1 MLEFLRTAAQ
11 TWVVKGLLVILVLSF
26 MVWGGSSLTMTNQ
39 TDAVVTVG
47 DVKVKAPEFRL
58 AYETMLAQA
67 SRQIGTR
74 LTPQQARAF
83 GIEQRVYSQIVAG
96 AALDQLANDMNL
108 GLSQDRLAKLI
119 ADDPAFHSVNGQF
132 DRTTFSSVLR
142 NAGLREQD
150 YINSQSQTAIRSQIV
165 DALSDGYAAPKVL
178 TDAIGAYRHETRS
191 VDYLL
196 LSNANIDAVKA
207 PGDDVLSPWYD
218 SRKANYRAPEY
229 RKVSYVKLEPADVAD
244 TAAVTDDEIRT
255 EYDRRKDS
263 FRTAASRTIEQL
275 AFPSRAA
282 ADAASVKLASGTS
295 FDDLFK
301 AEGKSAADVL
311 LGDFTKDRVPDAKIA
326 DAAFAVQTDG
336 GVTPV
341 VDGAFGP
348 VILRV
353 TNIRAETVRSLD
365 EVKNELRQDI
375 ALSAAGEEVMR
386 LHDKIEDERAS
397 GAPIKEV
404 ADQLKLKL
412 VTIDAIDATGKDKNG
427 DAVAGLPEQA
437 ALLQEVFKA
446 DVGAETLPVNV
457 GRDGYVWFDLDEVV
471 PARDRTLDE
480 ARDEIGADWMAE
492 QQRAALAK
500 RAGELKQRL
509 TDGAKLAD
517 IATELGLVV
526 ETKTGL
532 TRATSDAA
540 LSPAAVAAA
549 FSGANGHIANA
560 TGLGGEGQVLLQVTS
575 VENAG
580 PADALQDDSRQ
591 IDALARVSGEDILDQ
606 MVATLQAAYGVS
618 INQTLAETALAQ
630 R

>member
-39 TDAVVTVG
+39 SDAVVVVG

-58 AYETMLAQA
+58 TYETMLAQA
-67 SRQIGTR
+67 SRQLGTR

-83 GIEQRVYSQIVAG
+83 GIEQRVYSQVVAG
-96 AALDQLANDMNL
+96 AALDQLADDMNL

-132 DRTTFSSVLR
+132 DRLTFSSVLR

-178 TDAIGAYRHETRS
+178 TDAIGAYRHEKRTA
-191 VDYLL
+191 DYLL

-207 PGDDVLSPWYD
+207 PGDDVLTPWYD
-218 SRKANYRAPEY
+218 GRKANYRAPEY
-229 RKVSYVKLEPADVAD
+229 RKVSYVKLEPGDVAD
-244 TAAVTDDEIRT
+244 TAVVTEDEMRT
-255 EYDRRKDS
+255 EYDRRKES
-263 FRTAASRTIEQL
+263 FRTVATRTIEQL
-275 AFPSRAA
+275 TFPSRAA
-282 ADAASVKLASGTS
+282 ADAAAAKLSSGTS
-295 FDDLFK
+295 FDDLVK
-301 AEGKSAADVL
+301 AEGKTSADVL
-311 LGDFTKDRVPDAKIA
+311 LGEFSKDRVPDAKVA
-326 DAAFAVQTDG
+326 EAAFAVAADG
-336 GVTPV
+336 GVSPV

-353 TNIRAETVRSLD
+353 TNIRPEAVRSFD
-365 EVKNELRQDI
+365 EVKEELRKDI
-375 ALSAAGEEVMR
+375 ALSAASEEVMR

-427 DAVAGLPEQA
+427 DDVAGLPEQA

-457 GRDGYVWFDLDEVV
+457 GRDGYVWFDLDEVT

-480 ARDEIGADWMAE
+480 ARDEVGADWMAE

-500 RAGELKQRL
+500 KAGELKQRL
-509 TDGAKLAD
+509 AQGAKLAD
-517 IATELGLVV
+517 IANELGLAV
-526 ETKTGL
+526 ETKSGL
-532 TRATSDAA
+532 MRSTSDAA
-540 LSPAAVAAA
+540 LSPAAVVAA
-549 FSGANGHIANA
+549 FSGPNGFVTNA
-560 TGLGGEGQVLLQVTS
+560 AGIGGEGQVLLQVTA
-575 VENAG
+575 VEDGG
-580 PADALQDDSRQ
+580 PTDALQDDSRQ
-591 IDALARVSGEDILDQ
+591 IEALASVSGADIVDQ
-606 MVATLQAAYGVS
+606 MVATLQAAYGVT
-618 INQTLAETALAQ
+618 INQTLGETAIAQ

>member
-1 MLEFLRTAAQ
+1 MLEFLRSAAQ
-11 TWVVKGLLVILVLSF
+11 TWVVKGLLIVLVLSF

-39 TDAVVTVG
+39 SDAVVVVG

-67 SRQIGTR
+67 SRQLGTR

-83 GIEQRVYSQIVAG
+83 GIEQRVYSQVVAG

-132 DRTTFSSVLR
+132 DRLTFSSVLR

-178 TDAIGAYRHETRS
+178 TDAIGAYRHEKRT

-207 PGDDVLSPWYD
+207 PGDDVLTPWYD
-218 SRKANYRAPEY
+218 TRKANYRAPEY
-229 RKVSYVKLEPADVAD
+229 RKISFVKLEPVDVAD
-244 TAAVTDDEIRT
+244 TAAVTDDQIRA
-255 EYDRRKDS
+255 EYDRRKES
-263 FRTAASRTIEQL
+263 LRTPATRTIEQL
-275 AFPSRAA
+275 TFPSRAA
-282 ADAASVKLASGTS
+282 ADAASAKLSSGTS
-295 FDDLFK
+295 FDDLVK
-301 AEGKSAADVL
+301 AEGKTSADVL
-311 LGDFTKDRVPDAKIA
+311 LGEFTKDRVPDAKIGE
-326 DAAFAVQTDG
+326 AAFAIAADG
-336 GVTPV
+336 GVSPV

-348 VILRV
+348 VIVRV
-353 TNIRAETVRSLD
+353 TNIRPEAVRSFD
-365 EVKNELRQDI
+365 EVKEELRKDL
-375 ALSAAGEEVMR
+375 ALSVASEEVMR

-412 VTIDAIDATGKDKNG
+412 VTIDATDATGKDKNG
-427 DAVAGLPEQA
+427 DDVAGLPEQT
-437 ALLQEVFKA
+437 ALLQEAFKA

-457 GRDGYVWFDLDEVV
+457 GRDGYVWFDLDEVI

-500 RAGELKQRL
+500 RAGELKQRVEQ
-509 TDGAKLAD
+509 GAKLAD
-517 IATELGLVV
+517 IANELGLAV
-526 ETKTGL
+526 ETKSGL
-532 TRATSDAA
+532 TRSTSDAA

-549 FSGANGHIANA
+549 FSGPNGFVTNA
-560 TGLGGEGQVLLQVTS
+560 AGIGGEGQVLLQVTA
-575 VENAG
+575 VEDGG
-580 PADALQDDSRQ
+580 PTDALQDDSRQ
-591 IDALARVSGEDILDQ
+591 IEAMARVSGEDILDQ

-618 INQTLAETALAQ
+618 INQTLGETAVAQ

>member
-39 TDAVVTVG
+39 SDAVVVVG

-58 AYETMLAQA
+58 TYETMLAQA
-67 SRQIGTR
+67 SRQLGTR

-83 GIEQRVYSQIVAG
+83 GIEQRVYSQVVAG
-96 AALDQLANDMNL
+96 AALDQLADDMNL

-132 DRTTFSSVLR
+132 DRLTFSSVLR

-178 TDAIGAYRHETRS
+178 TDAIGAYRHEKRT

-207 PGDDVLSPWYD
+207 PGDDVLTPWYD
-218 SRKANYRAPEY
+218 GRKANYRAPEY
-229 RKVSYVKLEPADVAD
+229 RKVSYVKLEPVDVAD
-244 TAAVTDDEIRT
+244 TAAVTEDEMRT
-255 EYDRRKDS
+255 EYDRRKES
-263 FRTAASRTIEQL
+263 FRTVAMRTIEQL
-275 AFPSRAA
+275 TFPSRAA
-282 ADAASVKLASGTS
+282 ADAAAAKLSSGTS
-295 FDDLFK
+295 FDDLVK
-301 AEGKSAADVL
+301 AEGKTSADVL
-311 LGDFTKDRVPDAKIA
+311 LGEFSKDRVPDAKVA
-326 DAAFAVQTDG
+326 EAAFAVAADG
-336 GVTPV
+336 GVSPV

-353 TNIRAETVRSLD
+353 TNIRPEAVRSFD
-365 EVKNELRQDI
+365 EVKEELRKDI
-375 ALSAAGEEVMR
+375 ALSAASEEVMR

-427 DAVAGLPEQA
+427 DDVAGLPEQA

-457 GRDGYVWFDLDEVV
+457 GRDGYVWFDLDEVT

-480 ARDEIGADWMAE
+480 ARDEVGADWMAE

-500 RAGELKQRL
+500 KAGELKQRL
-509 TDGAKLAD
+509 AQGGKLAD
-517 IATELGLVV
+517 IANELGLAV
-526 ETKTGL
+526 ETKSGL
-532 TRATSDAA
+532 MRSTSDAA
-540 LSPAAVAAA
+540 LSPATVVAA
-549 FSGANGHIANA
+549 FSGPNGFVTNA
-560 TGLGGEGQVLLQVTS
+560 AGIGGEGQVLLQVTA
-575 VENAG
+575 VEDGG
-580 PADALQDDSRQ
+580 PTDALQDDSRQ
-591 IDALARVSGEDILDQ
+591 IEALAGVSGADIVDQ
-606 MVATLQAAYGVS
+606 MVATLQAAYGVT
-618 INQTLAETALAQ
+618 INQTLGETAIAQ

>member
-39 TDAVVTVG
+39 SDAVVVVG

-58 AYETMLAQA
+58 TYETMLAQA
-67 SRQIGTR
+67 SRQLGTR

-83 GIEQRVYSQIVAG
+83 GIEQRVYSQVVAG
-96 AALDQLANDMNL
+96 AALDQLADDMNL

-132 DRTTFSSVLR
+132 DRLTFSSVLR

-165 DALSDGYAAPKVL
+165 DALSDGYGAPKVL
-178 TDAIGAYRHETRS
+178 TDAIGAYRHEKRT

-207 PGDDVLSPWYD
+207 PGDDVLTPWYD
-218 SRKANYRAPEY
+218 GRKANYRAPEY
-229 RKVSYVKLEPADVAD
+229 RKVSYVKLEPVDVAD
-244 TAAVTDDEIRT
+244 TAAVTEDEMRT
-255 EYDRRKDS
+255 EYDRRKES
-263 FRTAASRTIEQL
+263 FRTVATRTIEQL
-275 AFPSRAA
+275 TFPSRAA
-282 ADAASVKLASGTS
+282 ADAAAAKLSSGTS
-295 FDDLFK
+295 FDDLVK
-301 AEGKSAADVL
+301 AEGKTSADVL
-311 LGDFTKDRVPDAKIA
+311 LGEFSKDRVPDAKVA
-326 DAAFAVQTDG
+326 EAAFAVAADG
-336 GVTPV
+336 GVSPV
-341 VDGAFGP
+341 VEGAFGP

-353 TNIRAETVRSLD
+353 TNIRPEAVRSFD
-365 EVKNELRQDI
+365 EVKEELRKDI
-375 ALSAAGEEVMR
+375 ALSAASEEVMR

-427 DAVAGLPEQA
+427 DDVAGLPEQA

-457 GRDGYVWFDLDEVV
+457 GRDGYVWFDLDEVT

-480 ARDEIGADWMAE
+480 ARDEVGADWMAE

-509 TDGAKLAD
+509 AQGAKLAD
-517 IATELGLVV
+517 IANELGLAV
-526 ETKTGL
+526 ETKSGL
-532 TRATSDAA
+532 MRSTSDAA
-540 LSPAAVAAA
+540 LSPAAVVAA
-549 FSGANGHIANA
+549 FSGPNGFVTNA
-560 TGLGGEGQVLLQVTS
+560 AGIGGEGQVLLQVTA
-575 VENAG
+575 VEDGG
-580 PADALQDDSRQ
+580 PTDALQDDSRQ
-591 IDALARVSGEDILDQ
+591 IEALAGVSGADIVDQ
-606 MVATLQAAYGVS
+606 MVATLQAAYGVT
-618 INQTLAETALAQ
+618 INQTLGETAIAQ

>member
-39 TDAVVTVG
+39 SDAVVVVG

-58 AYETMLAQA
+58 TYETMLAQA
-67 SRQIGTR
+67 SRQLGTR

-83 GIEQRVYSQIVAG
+83 GIEQRVYSQVVAG
-96 AALDQLANDMNL
+96 AALDQLADDMNL

-132 DRTTFSSVLR
+132 DRLTFSSVLR

-178 TDAIGAYRHETRS
+178 TDAIGAYRHEKRT

-207 PGDDVLSPWYD
+207 PGDDVLTPWYD
-218 SRKANYRAPEY
+218 GRKANYRAPEY
-229 RKVSYVKLEPADVAD
+229 RKVSYVKLEPGDVAD
-244 TAAVTDDEIRT
+244 TAVVTEDEMRT
-255 EYDRRKDS
+255 EYDRRKES
-263 FRTAASRTIEQL
+263 FRTVATRTIEQL
-275 AFPSRAA
+275 TFPSRAA
-282 ADAASVKLASGTS
+282 ADAAAAKLSSGTS
-295 FDDLFK
+295 FDDLVK
-301 AEGKSAADVL
+301 AEGKTSADVL
-311 LGDFTKDRVPDAKIA
+311 LGEFSKDRVPDAKVA
-326 DAAFAVQTDG
+326 EAAFAVAADG
-336 GVTPV
+336 GVSPV

-353 TNIRAETVRSLD
+353 TNIRPEAVRSFD
-365 EVKNELRQDI
+365 EVKEELRKDI
-375 ALSAAGEEVMR
+375 ALSAASEEVMR

-427 DAVAGLPEQA
+427 DDVAGLPEQA

-457 GRDGYVWFDLDEVV
+457 GRDGYVWFDLDEVT

-480 ARDEIGADWMAE
+480 ARDEVGADWMAE

-500 RAGELKQRL
+500 KAGELKQRL
-509 TDGAKLAD
+509 AQGAKLAD
-517 IATELGLVV
+517 IANELGLAV
-526 ETKTGL
+526 ETKSGL
-532 TRATSDAA
+532 MRSTSDAA
-540 LSPAAVAAA
+540 LSPAAVVAA
-549 FSGANGHIANA
+549 FSGPNGFVTNA
-560 TGLGGEGQVLLQVTS
+560 AGIGGEGQVLLQVTA
-575 VENAG
+575 VEDGG
-580 PADALQDDSRQ
+580 PTDALQDDSRQ
-591 IDALARVSGEDILDQ
+591 IEALASVSGADIVDQ
-606 MVATLQAAYGVS
+606 MVATLQAAYGVT
-618 INQTLAETALAQ
+618 INQTLGETAIAQ

>member
-39 TDAVVTVG
+39 SDAVVVVG

-58 AYETMLAQA
+58 TYETMLAQA
-67 SRQIGTR
+67 SRQLGTR

-83 GIEQRVYSQIVAG
+83 GIEQRVYSQVVAG
-96 AALDQLANDMNL
+96 AALDQLADDMNL

-132 DRTTFSSVLR
+132 DRLTFSSVLR

-178 TDAIGAYRHETRS
+178 TDAIGAYRHEKRT

-207 PGDDVLSPWYD
+207 PGDDVLTPWYD
-218 SRKANYRAPEY
+218 GRKANYRAPEY
-229 RKVSYVKLEPADVAD
+229 RKVSYVKLEPVDVAD
-244 TAAVTDDEIRT
+244 TAAVTEDEMRT
-255 EYDRRKDS
+255 EYDRRKES
-263 FRTAASRTIEQL
+263 FRTVATRTIEQL
-275 AFPSRAA
+275 TFPSRAA
-282 ADAASVKLASGTS
+282 ADAAAAKLSSGTS
-295 FDDLFK
+295 FDDLVK
-301 AEGKSAADVL
+301 AEGKTSADVL
-311 LGDFTKDRVPDAKIA
+311 LGEFSKDRVPDAKVA
-326 DAAFAVQTDG
+326 EAAFAVAADG
-336 GVTPV
+336 GVSPV

-353 TNIRAETVRSLD
+353 TNIRPEAVRSFD
-365 EVKNELRQDI
+365 EVKEELRKDI
-375 ALSAAGEEVMR
+375 ALSAASEEVMR

-427 DAVAGLPEQA
+427 DDVAGLPEQA

-457 GRDGYVWFDLDEVV
+457 GRDGYVWFDLDEVT

-480 ARDEIGADWMAE
+480 ARDEVGADWMAE

-500 RAGELKQRL
+500 KAGELKQRL
-509 TDGAKLAD
+509 AQGAKLAD
-517 IATELGLVV
+517 IANELGLAV
-526 ETKTGL
+526 ETKSGL
-532 TRATSDAA
+532 MRSTSDAA
-540 LSPAAVAAA
+540 LSPAAVVAA
-549 FSGANGHIANA
+549 FSGPNGFVTNA
-560 TGLGGEGQVLLQVTS
+560 AGIGGEGQVLLQVTA
-575 VENAG
+575 VEDGG
-580 PADALQDDSRQ
+580 PTDALQDDSRQ
-591 IDALARVSGEDILDQ
+591 IEALASVSGADIVDQ
-606 MVATLQAAYGVS
+606 MVATLQAAYGVT
-618 INQTLAETALAQ
+618 INQTLGETAIAQ

>member
-39 TDAVVTVG
+39 SDAVVVVG

-58 AYETMLAQA
+58 TYETMLAQA
-67 SRQIGTR
+67 SRQLGTR

-83 GIEQRVYSQIVAG
+83 GIEQRVYSQVVAG
-96 AALDQLANDMNL
+96 AALDQLADDMNL

-132 DRTTFSSVLR
+132 DRLTFSSVLR

-178 TDAIGAYRHETRS
+178 TDAIGAYRHEKRT

-207 PGDDVLSPWYD
+207 PGDDVLTPWYD
-218 SRKANYRAPEY
+218 GRKANYRAPEY
-229 RKVSYVKLEPADVAD
+229 RKVSYVKLEPGDVAD
-244 TAAVTDDEIRT
+244 TAAVTEDEMRT
-255 EYDRRKDS
+255 EYDRRKES
-263 FRTAASRTIEQL
+263 FRTVATRTIEQL
-275 AFPSRAA
+275 TFPSRAA
-282 ADAASVKLASGTS
+282 ADAAAAKLSSGTS
-295 FDDLFK
+295 FDDLVK
-301 AEGKSAADVL
+301 AEGKTSADVL
-311 LGDFTKDRVPDAKIA
+311 LGEFSKDRVPDAKVA
-326 DAAFAVQTDG
+326 EAAFAVAADG
-336 GVTPV
+336 GVSPV

-353 TNIRAETVRSLD
+353 TNIRPEAVRSFD
-365 EVKNELRQDI
+365 EVKEELRKDI
-375 ALSAAGEEVMR
+375 ALSAASEEVMR

-427 DAVAGLPEQA
+427 DDVAGLPEQA

-457 GRDGYVWFDLDEVV
+457 GRDGYVWFDLDEVT

-480 ARDEIGADWMAE
+480 ARDEVGADWMAE

-509 TDGAKLAD
+509 AQGAKLAD
-517 IATELGLVV
+517 IANELGLAV
-526 ETKTGL
+526 ETKSGL
-532 TRATSDAA
+532 MRSTSDAA
-540 LSPAAVAAA
+540 LSPAAVVAA
-549 FSGANGHIANA
+549 FSGPNGFVTNA
-560 TGLGGEGQVLLQVTS
+560 AGIGGEGQVLLQVTA
-575 VENAG
+575 VEDGG
-580 PADALQDDSRQ
+580 PTDALQDDSRQ
-591 IDALARVSGEDILDQ
+591 IEALASVSGADIVDQ
-606 MVATLQAAYGVS
+606 MVATLQAAYGAT
-618 INQTLAETALAQ
+618 INQTLGETAIAQ

>member
-1 MLEFLRTAAQ
+1 MLEFLRSAAQ
-11 TWVVKGLLVILVLSF
+11 TWVVKGLLIILVLSF

-39 TDAVVTVG
+39 SDAVVTVG

-58 AYETMLAQA
+58 AYETALAQA
-67 SRQIGTR
+67 SRQLGTR

-108 GLSQDRLAKLI
+108 GLSQDRLARLI

-132 DRTTFSSVLR
+132 DRLTFSSVLR

-165 DALSDGYAAPKVL
+165 DALSDGYTAPKVL
-178 TDAIGAYRHETRS
+178 TDAIGVYRHEKRT

-207 PGDDVLSPWYD
+207 PGDDVLTPWYD
-218 SRKANYRAPEY
+218 NRKANYRAPEY
-229 RKVSYVKLEPADVAD
+229 RKISYVKLEPADVAD
-244 TAAVTDDEIRT
+244 TASVTDEEIRA
-255 EYDRRKDS
+255 EYDRRKES

-282 ADAASVKLASGTS
+282 ADAASAKLAAGTT
-295 FDDLFK
+295 FDDLVK
-301 AEGKSAADVL
+301 AEGKTSADVL
-311 LGDFTKDRVPDAKIA
+311 LGEFTKDRVPDAKIGE
-326 DAAFAVQTDG
+326 AAFAVAADG

-341 VDGAFGP
+341 VDGAFGA

-353 TNIRAETVRSLD
+353 TNIRPEAVRSLD
-365 EVKNELRQDI
+365 DVKEELRTDL
-375 ALSAAGEEVMR
+375 ALSAASEDVMR

-412 VTIDAIDATGKDKNG
+412 VTVDAVDATGKDKNG
-427 DAVAGLPEQA
+427 DEVTGLPEQA

-457 GRDGYVWFDLDEVV
+457 GRDGYVWFDLDEII

-492 QQRAALAK
+492 QQRAALGAK
-500 RAGELKQRL
+500 AGDLKERL
-509 TDGAKLAD
+509 EKGAKLAD

-526 ETKTGL
+526 ETKSGL

-549 FSGANGHIANA
+549 FSGPNGHVANA
-560 TGLGGEGQVLLQVTS
+560 AGIGGEGQVLLQVTS
-575 VENAG
+575 VDDAG
-580 PADALQDDSRQ
+580 PTDVLQDDSRQ
-591 IDALARVSGEDILDQ
+591 IEAMASVSGGDILDQ

-618 INQTLAETALAQ
+618 INQTLGETALAQ

>member
-1 MLEFLRTAAQ
+1 MLEFLRSAAQ
-11 TWVVKGLLVILVLSF
+11 TWVVKGLLIVLVLSF

-39 TDAVVTVG
+39 SDAVVVVG

-67 SRQIGTR
+67 SRQLGTR

-83 GIEQRVYSQIVAG
+83 GIEQRVYSQVVAG

-132 DRTTFSSVLR
+132 DRLTFSSVLR

-178 TDAIGAYRHETRS
+178 TDAIGAYRHEKRT

-207 PGDDVLSPWYD
+207 PGDDVLTPWYD
-218 SRKANYRAPEY
+218 TRKANYRAPEY
-229 RKVSYVKLEPADVAD
+229 RKISFVKLEPVDVAD
-244 TAAVTDDEIRT
+244 TAAVTDDQIRT
-255 EYDRRKDS
+255 EYDRRKES
-263 FRTAASRTIEQL
+263 FRTPATRTIEQL
-275 AFPSRAA
+275 TFPSRAA
-282 ADAASVKLASGTS
+282 ADAASVKLSSGTS
-295 FDDLFK
+295 FDELVK
-301 AEGKSAADVL
+301 AEGKTSADVL
-311 LGDFTKDRVPDAKIA
+311 LGEFTKDRVPDAKIGE
-326 DAAFAVQTDG
+326 AAFAIAADG
-336 GVTPV
+336 GVSPV

-348 VILRV
+348 VIVRV
-353 TNIRAETVRSLD
+353 TNIHPEAVRSFD
-365 EVKNELRQDI
+365 EVKEELRKDL
-375 ALSAAGEEVMR
+375 ALSVASEEVMR

-427 DAVAGLPEQA
+427 DDVAGLPEQT
-437 ALLQEVFKA
+437 ALLQEAFKA

-457 GRDGYVWFDLDEVV
+457 GRDGYVWFDLDEVI

-500 RAGELKQRL
+500 RAGELKQRVEQ
-509 TDGAKLAD
+509 GAKLAD
-517 IATELGLVV
+517 IANELGLAV
-526 ETKTGL
+526 ETKSGL
-532 TRATSDAA
+532 TRSTSDAA

-549 FSGANGHIANA
+549 FSGPNGFVTNA
-560 TGLGGEGQVLLQVTS
+560 AGIGGEGQVLLQVTA
-575 VENAG
+575 VEDGG
-580 PADALQDDSRQ
+580 PTDALQDDSRQ
-591 IDALARVSGEDILDQ
+591 IEAMARVSGEDILDQ

-618 INQTLAETALAQ
+618 INQTLGETAVAQ

>member
-39 TDAVVTVG
+39 SDAVVVVG

-58 AYETMLAQA
+58 TYETMLAQA
-67 SRQIGTR
+67 SRQLGTR

-83 GIEQRVYSQIVAG
+83 GIEQRVYSQVVAG
-96 AALDQLANDMNL
+96 AALDQLADDMNL

-132 DRTTFSSVLR
+132 DRLTFSSVLR

-178 TDAIGAYRHETRS
+178 TDAIGAYRHEKRT

-207 PGDDVLSPWYD
+207 PGDDVLTPWYD

-229 RKVSYVKLEPADVAD
+229 RKVSYVKLEPVDVAD
-244 TAAVTDDEIRT
+244 TAAVTEDEMRT

-263 FRTAASRTIEQL
+263 FRTVATRTIEQL
-275 AFPSRAA
+275 TFPSRAA
-282 ADAASVKLASGTS
+282 ADAAAAKLSSGTS
-295 FDDLFK
+295 FDDLVK
-301 AEGKSAADVL
+301 AEGKTSADVL
-311 LGDFTKDRVPDAKIA
+311 LGEFSRDRVPDAKVA
-326 DAAFAVQTDG
+326 EAAFAVAADG
-336 GVTPV
+336 GVSPV

-353 TNIRAETVRSLD
+353 TNIRPEAVRSFD
-365 EVKNELRQDI
+365 EVKEELRKDI
-375 ALSAAGEEVMR
+375 ALSTASEEVMR

-427 DAVAGLPEQA
+427 DDVAGLPEQA

-457 GRDGYVWFDLDEVV
+457 GRDGYVWFDLDEVT

-480 ARDEIGADWMAE
+480 ARDEVGADWMAE

-500 RAGELKQRL
+500 KAGELKQRL
-509 TDGAKLAD
+509 AQGAKLAD
-517 IATELGLVV
+517 IANELGLAV
-526 ETKTGL
+526 ETKSGL
-532 TRATSDAA
+532 MRSTSDAA
-540 LSPAAVAAA
+540 LSPAAVVAA
-549 FSGANGHIANA
+549 FSGPNGFVTNA
-560 TGLGGEGQVLLQVTS
+560 AGIGGEGQVLLQVTA
-575 VENAG
+575 VEDGG
-580 PADALQDDSRQ
+580 PTDALQDDSRQ
-591 IDALARVSGEDILDQ
+591 IEALASVSGADIVDQ
-606 MVATLQAAYGVS
+606 MVATLQAAYGVT
-618 INQTLAETALAQ
+618 INQTLGETAIAQ

>member
-39 TDAVVTVG
+39 SDAVVVVG

-58 AYETMLAQA
+58 TYETMLAQA
-67 SRQIGTR
+67 SRQLGTR

-83 GIEQRVYSQIVAG
+83 GIEQRVYSQVVAG
-96 AALDQLANDMNL
+96 AALDQLADDMNL

-132 DRTTFSSVLR
+132 DRLTFSSVLR

-178 TDAIGAYRHETRS
+178 TDAIGAYRHEKRT

-207 PGDDVLSPWYD
+207 PGDDVLTPWYD
-218 SRKANYRAPEY
+218 GRKANYRAPEY
-229 RKVSYVKLEPADVAD
+229 RKVSYVKLEPGDVAD
-244 TAAVTDDEIRT
+244 TAVVTEDEMRT
-255 EYDRRKDS
+255 EYDRRKES
-263 FRTAASRTIEQL
+263 FRTVATRTIEQL
-275 AFPSRAA
+275 TFPSRAA
-282 ADAASVKLASGTS
+282 ADAAAAKLSSGTS
-295 FDDLFK
+295 FDDLVI
-301 AEGKSAADVL
+301 AEGKTSADVL
-311 LGDFTKDRVPDAKIA
+311 LGEFSKDRVPDAKVA
-326 DAAFAVQTDG
+326 EAAFAVAADG
-336 GVTPV
+336 GVSPV

-353 TNIRAETVRSLD
+353 TNIRPEAVRSFD
-365 EVKNELRQDI
+365 EVKEELRKDI
-375 ALSAAGEEVMR
+375 ALSAASEEVMR

-427 DAVAGLPEQA
+427 DDVAGLPEQA

-457 GRDGYVWFDLDEVV
+457 GRDGYVWFDLDEVT

-480 ARDEIGADWMAE
+480 ARDEVGADWMAE

-500 RAGELKQRL
+500 KAGELKQRL
-509 TDGAKLAD
+509 AQGAKLAD
-517 IATELGLVV
+517 IANELGLAV
-526 ETKTGL
+526 ETKSGL
-532 TRATSDAA
+532 MRSTSDAA
-540 LSPAAVAAA
+540 LSPAAVVAA
-549 FSGANGHIANA
+549 FSGPNGFVTNA
-560 TGLGGEGQVLLQVTS
+560 AGIGGEGQVLLQVTA
-575 VENAG
+575 VEDGG
-580 PADALQDDSRQ
+580 PTDALQDDSRQ
-591 IDALARVSGEDILDQ
+591 IEALASVSGADIVDQ
-606 MVATLQAAYGVS
+606 MVATLQAAYGVT
-618 INQTLAETALAQ
+618 INQTLGETAIAQ

>member
-39 TDAVVTVG
+39 SDAVVVVG

-58 AYETMLAQA
+58 TYETMLAQA
-67 SRQIGTR
+67 SRQLGTR

-83 GIEQRVYSQIVAG
+83 GIEQRVYSQVVAG
-96 AALDQLANDMNL
+96 AALDQLADDMNL

-132 DRTTFSSVLR
+132 DRLTFSSVLR

-178 TDAIGAYRHETRS
+178 TDAIGAYRHEKRT

-207 PGDDVLSPWYD
+207 PGDDVLTPWYD
-218 SRKANYRAPEY
+218 GRKANYRAPEY
-229 RKVSYVKLEPADVAD
+229 RKVSYVKLEPGDVAD
-244 TAAVTDDEIRT
+244 TAAVTEDEMRT
-255 EYDRRKDS
+255 EYDRRKES
-263 FRTAASRTIEQL
+263 FRTVATRTIEQL
-275 AFPSRAA
+275 TFPSRAA
-282 ADAASVKLASGTS
+282 ADAAAAKLSSGTS
-295 FDDLFK
+295 FDDLVK
-301 AEGKSAADVL
+301 AEGKTSADVL
-311 LGDFTKDRVPDAKIA
+311 LGEFSKDRVPDAKVA
-326 DAAFAVQTDG
+326 EAAFAVAADG
-336 GVTPV
+336 GVSPV

-353 TNIRAETVRSLD
+353 TNIRPEAVRSFD
-365 EVKNELRQDI
+365 EVKEELRKDI
-375 ALSAAGEEVMR
+375 ALSAASEEVMR

-427 DAVAGLPEQA
+427 DDVAGLPEQA

-457 GRDGYVWFDLDEVV
+457 GRDGYVWFDLDEVT

-480 ARDEIGADWMAE
+480 ARDEVGADWMAE

-509 TDGAKLAD
+509 AQGAKLAD
-517 IATELGLVV
+517 IANELGLAV
-526 ETKTGL
+526 ETKSGL
-532 TRATSDAA
+532 MRSTSDAA
-540 LSPAAVAAA
+540 LSPAAVVAA
-549 FSGANGHIANA
+549 FSGPNGFVTNA
-560 TGLGGEGQVLLQVTS
+560 AGIGGEGQVLLQVTA
-575 VENAG
+575 VEDGG
-580 PADALQDDSRQ
+580 PTDALQDDSRQ
-591 IDALARVSGEDILDQ
+591 IEALASVSGADIVDQ
-606 MVATLQAAYGVS
+606 MVATLQAAYGVT
-618 INQTLAETALAQ
+618 INQTLGETAIAQ

>member
-39 TDAVVTVG
+39 SDAVVVVG

-58 AYETMLAQA
+58 TYETMLAQA
-67 SRQIGTR
+67 SRQLGTR

-83 GIEQRVYSQIVAG
+83 GIEQRVYSQVVAG
-96 AALDQLANDMNL
+96 AALDQLADDMNL

-132 DRTTFSSVLR
+132 DRLTFSSVLR

-178 TDAIGAYRHETRS
+178 TDAIGAYRHEKRT

-207 PGDDVLSPWYD
+207 PGDDVLTPWYD
-218 SRKANYRAPEY
+218 GRKANYRAPEY
-229 RKVSYVKLEPADVAD
+229 RKVSYVKLEPVDVAD
-244 TAAVTDDEIRT
+244 TAAVTEDEMRT
-255 EYDRRKDS
+255 EYDRRKES
-263 FRTAASRTIEQL
+263 FRTVATRTIEQL
-275 AFPSRAA
+275 TFPSRAA
-282 ADAASVKLASGTS
+282 ADAAAAKLSSGTS
-295 FDDLFK
+295 FDDLVK
-301 AEGKSAADVL
+301 AEGKTSADVL
-311 LGDFTKDRVPDAKIA
+311 LGEFSKDRVPDAKVA
-326 DAAFAVQTDG
+326 EAAFAVAADG
-336 GVTPV
+336 GVSPV
-341 VDGAFGP
+341 VEGAFGP

-353 TNIRAETVRSLD
+353 TNIRPEAVRSFD
-365 EVKNELRQDI
+365 EVKEELRKDI
-375 ALSAAGEEVMR
+375 ALSAASEEVMR

-427 DAVAGLPEQA
+427 DDVAGLPEQA

-457 GRDGYVWFDLDEVV
+457 GRDGYVWFDLDEVT

-480 ARDEIGADWMAE
+480 ARDEVGADWMAE

-500 RAGELKQRL
+500 KAGELKQRL
-509 TDGAKLAD
+509 AQGAKLAD
-517 IATELGLVV
+517 IANELGLAV
-526 ETKTGL
+526 ETKSGL
-532 TRATSDAA
+532 MRSTSDAA
-540 LSPAAVAAA
+540 LSPAAVVAA
-549 FSGANGHIANA
+549 FSGPNGFVTNA
-560 TGLGGEGQVLLQVTS
+560 AGIGGEGQVLLQVTA
-575 VENAG
+575 VEDGG
-580 PADALQDDSRQ
+580 PTDALQDDSRQ
-591 IDALARVSGEDILDQ
+591 IEALAGVSGADIVDQ
-606 MVATLQAAYGVS
+606 MVATLQAAYGVT
-618 INQTLAETALAQ
+618 INQTLGETAIAQ

>member
-39 TDAVVTVG
+39 SDAVVVVG

-58 AYETMLAQA
+58 TYETMLAQA
-67 SRQIGTR
+67 SRQLGTR

-83 GIEQRVYSQIVAG
+83 GIEQRVYSQVVAG
-96 AALDQLANDMNL
+96 AALDQLADDMNL

-132 DRTTFSSVLR
+132 DRLTFSSVLR

-178 TDAIGAYRHETRS
+178 TDAIGAYRHEKRT

-207 PGDDVLSPWYD
+207 PGDDVLTPWYD

-229 RKVSYVKLEPADVAD
+229 RKVSYVKLEPVDVAD
-244 TAAVTDDEIRT
+244 TAAVTEDEMRT
-255 EYDRRKDS
+255 EYDRRKES
-263 FRTAASRTIEQL
+263 FRTVATRTIEQL
-275 AFPSRAA
+275 TFPSRAA
-282 ADAASVKLASGTS
+282 ADAAAAKLSSGTS
-295 FDDLFK
+295 FDDLVK
-301 AEGKSAADVL
+301 AEGKTSADVL
-311 LGDFTKDRVPDAKIA
+311 LGEFSRDRVPDAKVA
-326 DAAFAVQTDG
+326 EAAFAVAADG
-336 GVTPV
+336 GVSPV

-353 TNIRAETVRSLD
+353 TNIRPEAVRSFD
-365 EVKNELRQDI
+365 EVKEELRKDI
-375 ALSAAGEEVMR
+375 ALSTASEEVMR

-427 DAVAGLPEQA
+427 DDVAGLPEQA

-457 GRDGYVWFDLDEVV
+457 GRDGYVWFDLDEVT

-480 ARDEIGADWMAE
+480 ARDEVGADWMAE

-500 RAGELKQRL
+500 KAGELKQRL
-509 TDGAKLAD
+509 AQGAKLAD
-517 IATELGLVV
+517 IANELGLAV
-526 ETKTGL
+526 ETKSGL
-532 TRATSDAA
+532 MRSTSDAA
-540 LSPAAVAAA
+540 LSPAAVVAA
-549 FSGANGHIANA
+549 FSGPNGFVTNA
-560 TGLGGEGQVLLQVTS
+560 AGIGGEGQVLLQVTA
-575 VENAG
+575 VEDGG
-580 PADALQDDSRQ
+580 PTDALQDDSRQ
-591 IDALARVSGEDILDQ
+591 IEALASVSGADIVDQ
-606 MVATLQAAYGVS
+606 MVATLQAAYGVT
-618 INQTLAETALAQ
+618 INQTLGETAIAQ

>member
-39 TDAVVTVG
+39 SDAVVVVG

-58 AYETMLAQA
+58 TYETMLAQA
-67 SRQIGTR
+67 SRQLGTR

-83 GIEQRVYSQIVAG
+83 GIEQRVYSQVVAG
-96 AALDQLANDMNL
+96 AALDQLADDMNL

-132 DRTTFSSVLR
+132 DRLTFSSVLR

-178 TDAIGAYRHETRS
+178 TDAIGAYRHEKRT

-207 PGDDVLSPWYD
+207 PGDDVLTPWYD
-218 SRKANYRAPEY
+218 GRKANYRAPEY
-229 RKVSYVKLEPADVAD
+229 RKVSYVKLEPVDVAD
-244 TAAVTDDEIRT
+244 TAAVTEDEMRT
-255 EYDRRKDS
+255 EYDRRKES
-263 FRTAASRTIEQL
+263 FRTVATRTIEQL
-275 AFPSRAA
+275 TFPSRAA
-282 ADAASVKLASGTS
+282 ADAAAAKLSSGTS
-295 FDDLFK
+295 FDDLVK
-301 AEGKSAADVL
+301 AEGKTSADVL
-311 LGDFTKDRVPDAKIA
+311 LGEFSKDRVPDAKVA
-326 DAAFAVQTDG
+326 EAAFAVAADG
-336 GVTPV
+336 GVSPV

-353 TNIRAETVRSLD
+353 TNIRPEAVRSFD
-365 EVKNELRQDI
+365 EVKEELRKDI
-375 ALSAAGEEVMR
+375 ALSAASEEVMR

-427 DAVAGLPEQA
+427 DDVAGLPEQA

-457 GRDGYVWFDLDEVV
+457 GRDGYVWFDLDEVT

-480 ARDEIGADWMAE
+480 ARDEVGADWMAE
-492 QQRAALAK
+492 QLRAALAK
-500 RAGELKQRL
+500 KAGELKQRL
-509 TDGAKLAD
+509 AQGAKLAD
-517 IATELGLVV
+517 IANELGLAV
-526 ETKTGL
+526 ETKSGL
-532 TRATSDAA
+532 MRSTSDAA
-540 LSPAAVAAA
+540 LSPAAVVAA
-549 FSGANGHIANA
+549 FSGPNGFVTNA
-560 TGLGGEGQVLLQVTS
+560 AGIGGEGQVLLQVTA
-575 VENAG
+575 VEDGG
-580 PADALQDDSRQ
+580 PTDALQDDSRQ
-591 IDALARVSGEDILDQ
+591 IEALASVSGADIVDQ
-606 MVATLQAAYGVS
+606 MVATLQAAYGVT
-618 INQTLAETALAQ
+618 INQTLGETAIAQ

>member
-39 TDAVVTVG
+39 SDAVVVVG

-58 AYETMLAQA
+58 TYETMLAQA
-67 SRQIGTR
+67 SRQLGTR

-83 GIEQRVYSQIVAG
+83 GIEQRVYSQVVAG
-96 AALDQLANDMNL
+96 AALDQLADDMNL

-132 DRTTFSSVLR
+132 DRLTFSSVLR

-178 TDAIGAYRHETRS
+178 TDAIGAYRHEKRT

-207 PGDDVLSPWYD
+207 PGDDVLTPWYD
-218 SRKANYRAPEY
+218 GRKANYRAPEY
-229 RKVSYVKLEPADVAD
+229 RKVSYVKLEPVDVAD
-244 TAAVTDDEIRT
+244 TAAVTEDEMRT
-255 EYDRRKDS
+255 EYDRRKES
-263 FRTAASRTIEQL
+263 FRTVATRTIEQL
-275 AFPSRAA
+275 TFPSRAA
-282 ADAASVKLASGTS
+282 ADAAAAKLSSGTS
-295 FDDLFK
+295 FDDLVK
-301 AEGKSAADVL
+301 AEGKTSADVL
-311 LGDFTKDRVPDAKIA
+311 LGEFSKDRVPDAKVA
-326 DAAFAVQTDG
+326 EAAFAVAADG
-336 GVTPV
+336 GVSPV

-353 TNIRAETVRSLD
+353 TNIRPEAVRSFD
-365 EVKNELRQDI
+365 EVKEELRKDI
-375 ALSAAGEEVMR
+375 ALSAASEEVMR

-427 DAVAGLPEQA
+427 DDVAGLPEQA

-457 GRDGYVWFDLDEVV
+457 GRDGYVWFDLDEVT

-480 ARDEIGADWMAE
+480 ARDEVGADWMAE

-509 TDGAKLAD
+509 AQGAKLAD
-517 IATELGLVV
+517 IANELGLAV
-526 ETKTGL
+526 ETKSGL
-532 TRATSDAA
+532 MRSTSDAA
-540 LSPAAVAAA
+540 LSPAAVVAA
-549 FSGANGHIANA
+549 FSGPNGFVTNA
-560 TGLGGEGQVLLQVTS
+560 AGIGGEGQVLLQVTA
-575 VENAG
+575 VEDGG
-580 PADALQDDSRQ
+580 PSDALQDDSRQ
-591 IDALARVSGEDILDQ
+591 IEALAGVSGADIVDQ
-606 MVATLQAAYGVS
+606 MVATLQAAYGVT
-618 INQTLAETALAQ
+618 INQTLGETAIAQ